1 MRLFKRKQKNISL
14 EKYYS
19 PEGIVFQ
26 AKTSDVI
33 QFPLSQNSR
42 DLYLKLSKHLET
54 FQYLDELWAADLL
67 ETRGGNT
74 WRIPYRIYKTLGTE
88 DLEEAAPVMGLPQ
101 PAPLSFFVKTKF
113 HVGHAAFD
121 IEVEYEDSVKGTTR
135 LSKSQY
141 HDGVIFHGK
150 ESILPLD
157 ERGRDLLDAVTGAF
171 DADNIES
178 RMEHLARVRNAA
190 LAAGAKLD
198 PYLTREIYDF
208 HDTAALDFQMRAPDE
223 LLFEPRLMDGDDGA
237 PGTLLGQEDIRH
249 ISTQAGARGE
259 RRRRVLDQELRKSL
273 KALPPEMKITGS
285 DVPKFLTNPEQMVP
299 EGLDLSLFSERV
311 KGIRTKVYNSK
322 PYLQVKRSDEEG
334 WFEGIPGV
342 KLEDWSPQEADESG
356 EVPSSEGTA
365 KTLSPETLKMLG
377 EKAKETGEEYI
388 LHEGDWIRIDPDEMK
403 TFEDLTEPL
412 EEGGDGALK
421 IPAGAMLDIYENLE
435 TLDYVPEHLVRDD
448 GATHHGTPQPKSLK
462 AQLYPYQMEGYRWM
476 NGLAGCSRGGLL
488 ADDMGL
494 GKTIQVIS
502 HMLYLKEE
510 GVDAT
515 HLVVVPKSL
524 LENWRREIQ
533 KFSDGILTCHLHDG
547 PHRIFNQSLVAH
559 FDVIVVTYDTLRRD
573 QAVLGVYDWYMVV
586 CDEAQ
591 YAKNPTT
598 QRTCAVKALKANHR
612 VALTGTPVENGLIEF
627 WCIMDFV
634 QPGLLGSWKEFR
646 TTYERPIVTSEIA
659 ESQVYVDRL
668 IQQISGYYKRR
679 MKKEVM
685 TGLPPCDAV
694 YRQVEMGREQFE
706 MYKTIA
712 GEAKSG
718 GKGAALA
725 AIQKLLML
733 SAHPTVI
740 YPEGE
745 GRGERD
751 LEISPK
757 LKATCEI
764 IREIKD
770 KSEKVIIFSDYK
782 RVQKVLQKTIQKE
795 FGVMPDIINGEVNT
809 NRQAIIDIFSEKEGF
824 NVLILGH
831 QVAGVGL
838 NIVSAN
844 HVIHY
849 TRPWNPAKERQ
860 ATDRAYRIGQVKP
873 VTVYYFIVT
882 HPEFVTVELKLDDL
896 LRSKQDLA
904 ENVLRPTTEAEV
916 KREDML
922 GCLDLKVA

>member
-1 MRLFKRKQKNISL
+1 M
-14 EKYYS
+14 
-19 PEGIVFQ
+19 FQ
-26 AKTSDVI
+26 AKASDVI

-42 DLYLKLSKHLET
+42 DLYLKLSKYLEI

-67 ETRGGNT
+67 EATGENT
-74 WRIPYRIYKTLGTE
+74 WRIPYRIYKTLGSE

-101 PAPLSFFVKTKF
+101 PTAPSFFVKAKF

-121 IEVEYEDSVKGTTR
+121 IEVEYEDPAKGTVR
-135 LSKSQY
+135 VSKNQY
-141 HDGVIFHGK
+141 HDGVIFLGK

-157 ERGRDLLDAVTGAF
+157 EKGRDLLDAVTGHF
-171 DADNIES
+171 DADSIES
-178 RMEHLARVRNAA
+178 RMEHLAKVRNAA

-198 PYLTREIYDF
+198 PYLSREIYDF
-208 HDTAALDFQMRAPDE
+208 HDSAALDFQMTAPDE
-223 LLFEPRLMDGDDGA
+223 ILLEPRLMDGKNGE
-237 PGTLLGQEDIRH
+237 PGTVLREEDVRH
-249 ISTQAGARGE
+249 INTQAGAKGE
-259 RRRRVLDQELRKSL
+259 RRRRVLDKGLRKSL
-273 KALPPEMKITGS
+273 KELPPEMKITGS
-285 DVPKFLTNPEQMVP
+285 DVPKFLTNPEQVVP

-322 PYLQVKRSDEEG
+322 PYLQVKRSDQEG

-342 KLEDWSPQEADESG
+342 KLEDWSPQEAEGPGETLSSG
-356 EVPSSEGTA
+356 GTT
-365 KTLSPETLKMLG
+365 KNLSPETLKKLAR
-377 EKAKETGEEYI
+377 KAKETGEEYI
-388 LHEGDWIRIDPDEMK
+388 LHEGDWIRIDPEGLDA
-403 TFEDLTEPL
+403 FEKLTDPL
-412 EEGGDGALK
+412 EKGDKGALK
-421 IPAGAMLDIYENLE
+421 IPAGAMLDIYENID
-435 TLDYVPEHLVRDD
+435 TLDYVHEHVFRDD
-448 GATHHGTPQPKSLK
+448 TTPHDGTPQPSSLK
-462 AQLYPYQMEGYRWM
+462 AQLYPYQLEGYRWM

-510 GVDAT
+510 GIDAT

-533 KFSDGILTCHLHDG
+533 KFSDGVLTCYLYDG
-547 PHRIFNQSLVAH
+547 IGRIFNPSLTDR
-559 FDVIVVTYDTLRRD
+559 FDVIVITYDTLRRD
-573 QAVLGVYDWYMVV
+573 QAVLATHDWNMVV

-612 VALTGTPVENGLIEF
+612 IALTGTPVENGLIEF

-659 ESQVYVDRL
+659 DSQVHVDRL
-668 IQQISGYYKRR
+668 LEQINGYYKRR
-679 MKKEVM
+679 MKKDVM
-685 TGLPPCDAV
+685 KDLPPCNAI
-694 YRQVEMGREQFE
+694 YREVEMGSQQFE
-706 MYKTIA
+706 MYKTIV
-712 GEAKSG
+712 GEAKAG

-725 AIQKLLML
+725 AIQKLIML
-733 SAHPTVI
+733 SAHPTAI
-740 YPEGE
+740 YPDGE
-745 GRGERD
+745 SGEKH

-764 IREIKD
+764 IRDIKD
-770 KSEKVIIFSDYK
+770 RSDKVIIFSDFK
-782 RVQKVLQKTIQKE
+782 KIQKVLQKTIQKE
-795 FGVMPDIINGEVNT
+795 FGIMPDIINGEVNT
-809 NRQAIIDIFSEKEGF
+809 NRQTIIDIFSEKKGF

-838 NIVSAN
+838 NIISAN

-860 ATDRAYRIGQVKP
+860 ATDRAYRIGQIKP
-873 VTVYYFIVT
+873 VTVYYPIVT
-882 HPEFVTVELKLDDL
+882 HPEFTTVEKKLDDL

-904 ENVLRPTTEAEV
+904 ENVLRPTSEAAV
-916 KREDML
+916 KEKDMFE
-922 GCLDLKVA
+922 CLNMESA

>member
-1 MRLFKRKQKNISL
+1 MRFFSKKIKAISL
-14 EKYYS
+14 EKHFS
-19 PEGIVFQ
+19 SEGIVFHS
-26 AKTSDVI
+26 KTTDAI
-33 QFPLSQNSR
+33 QFPLSQNSP
-42 DLYLKLSKHLET
+42 DLFLKLSKHLET
-54 FQYLDELWAADLL
+54 FQYLDALWAAGLL
-67 ETRGGNT
+67 ETTGENT
-74 WRIPYRIYKTLGTE
+74 WRVPYRIYKTLGTE

-101 PAPLSFFVKTKF
+101 PTPISFSVKTKL
-113 HVGHAAFD
+113 HVGHTDFD
-121 IEVEYEDSVKGTTR
+121 IEVAYDDPKKGTVKV
-135 LSKSQY
+135 SKNQY
-141 HDGVIFHGK
+141 HDGVIFLGK

-157 ERGRDLLDAVTGAF
+157 EKGRDLLDAVTSHF

-178 RMEHLARVRNAA
+178 RMEHLAKVRKAA
-190 LAAGAKLD
+190 QVAGAKLD

-208 HDTAALDFQMRAPDE
+208 HDAAALDFQMTAPDE
-223 LLFEPRLMDGDDGA
+223 LLLEPRLMDGENGE
-237 PGTLLGQEDIRH
+237 PGTILKEGDVRH
-249 ISTQAGARGE
+249 INTQAGPQGE
-259 RRRRVLDQELRKSL
+259 RRRRVLDKTLRKSL
-273 KALPPEMKITGS
+273 SKLPPKMKITGS
-285 DVPKFLTNPEQMVP
+285 DVPKFLTNPEHLVP
-299 EGLDLSLFSERV
+299 DGLDLSLFSERV

-322 PYLQVKRSDEEG
+322 PYLQVKPSNQEG

-342 KLEDWSPQEADESG
+342 KLEDWSPQEAEGPGETHSSG
-356 EVPSSEGTA
+356 GEA
-365 KTLSPETLKMLG
+365 KNLSPETLKKLAH
-377 EKAKETGEEYI
+377 KAKETREEYI
-388 LHEGDWIRIDPDEMK
+388 LHEGDWIRIDPDVLD
-403 TFEDLTEPL
+403 TFEKITEPL
-412 EEGGDGALK
+412 EKGAEGALK
-421 IPAGAMLDIYENLE
+421 IPAGAMLDIYENID
-435 TLDYVPEHLVRDD
+435 TLDYVHEHVHKDET
-448 GATHHGTPQPKSLK
+448 AQHHETPQPRGLN
-462 AQLYPYQMEGYRWM
+462 AQLYPYQLEGYRWM

-510 GVDAT
+510 GIEAT

-524 LENWRREIQ
+524 LENWQREIQ
-533 KFSDGILTCHLHDG
+533 KFSDGALTCHLHDG
-547 PHRIFNQSLVAH
+547 IGRKFNQALTDH

-573 QAVLGVYDWYMVV
+573 QAVLAAHDWNIVV

-612 VALTGTPVENGLIEF
+612 IALTGTPVENGLIEF

-659 ESQVYVDRL
+659 DSQIHVDRL
-668 IQQISGYYKRR
+668 LEQISGYYKRR

-685 TGLPPCDAV
+685 KDLPPCDAI
-694 YRQVEMGREQFE
+694 YREVEMSSQQFE

-725 AIQKLLML
+725 AIQKLIML
-733 SAHPTVI
+733 SAHPTAI
-740 YPEGE
+740 YPDGE
-745 GRGERD
+745 CGD
-751 LEISPK
+751 KHLEVSPK
-757 LKATCEI
+757 LNATCEI
-764 IREIKD
+764 IRDIKD
-770 KSEKVIIFSDYK
+770 RSDKVIIFSDFK
-782 RVQKVLQKTIQKE
+782 KIQKILQKTIQKK

-809 NRQAIIDIFSEKEGF
+809 NRQTIIDIFSEKEGF

-860 ATDRAYRIGQVKP
+860 ATDRAYRIGQTKP
-873 VTVYYFIVT
+873 VTVYYTIVT
-882 HPEFVTVELKLDDL
+882 HPEFISVEKKLDDL

-904 ENVLRPTTEAEV
+904 ENVLRPTSEAEV
-916 KREDML
+916 KKQDLFE
-922 GCLDLKVA
+922 CLKTTPH